1 MTSDSQRLMTVY
13 WIDADGQDTLD
24 MGEWDAEGD
33 IDAAEQ
39 EIWHDLLK
47 QCETV
52 DEQDCILAGKLAWQ

>member
-1 MTSDSQRLMTVY
+1 
-13 WIDADGQDTLD
+13 